1 MDNYQDIID
10 EEYPRKS
17 NRPKMTMQERAAQF
31 APFAA
36 LTGFSEVIS
45 DATERQAEELS

>member
-17 NRPKMTMQERAAQF
+17 HRPKMTMQERAAQF

-45 DATERQAEELS
+45 DATERQSQELS